1 MKPFRW
7 SAGKNEILQ
16 LQRGVSFEAVVVAIE
31 SGDLL
36 DIVEHPNQARYPGQ
50 HILVV
55 LISGYAHLV
64 PHSQPQS
71 HHRLPPR
78 RPTMNPLDHE
88 EQEILEAFEAG
99 TLRSVASAAER
110 SRLEASARSTATKD
124 QRINIRLTSED
135 LGALRARALQ
145 EGIPYQTLISSVLHK
160 YVCGRLLD
168 RP

>member
-7 SAGKNEILQ
+7 SAGKNEVLHV
-16 LQRGVSFEAVVVAIE
+16 QRGVSFEAVVIAIE

-50 HILVV
+50 RILVV
-55 LISGYAHLV
+55 LISGYVHLV
-64 PHSQPQS
+64 PYVPQS

-78 RPTMNPLDHE
+78 RRTMNPLDQE

-99 TLRSVASAAER
+99 TLRSVATAAER
-110 SRLEASARSTATKD
+110 SRLEASARSTASKD

-160 YVCGRLLD
+160 YVSGRLLD

>member
-1 MKPFRW
+1 VNHGA
-7 SAGKNEILQ
+7 AGLQ
-16 LQRGVSFEAVVVAIE
+16 SDVDLLVDFPSSPSFEQYM
-31 SGDLL
+31 DLKL
-36 DIVEHPNQARYPGQ
+36 ALED
-50 HILVV
+50 L
-55 LISGYAHLV
+55 
-64 PHSQPQS
+64 
-71 HHRLPPR
+71 
-78 RPTMNPLDHE
+78 PTMNPLDHE

-99 TLRSVASAAER
+99 TLRSVATAAER

>member
-1 MKPFRW
+1 MAPELLALTAAHGGQDLRVFG
-7 SAGKNEILQ
+7 SVIHGAAGLQ
-16 LQRGVSFEAVVVAIE
+16 SDVDLLVDFPSSPSFEQYM
-31 SGDLL
+31 DLKL
-36 DIVEHPNQARYPGQ
+36 ALED
-50 HILVV
+50 L
-55 LISGYAHLV
+55 
-64 PHSQPQS
+64 
-71 HHRLPPR
+71 
-78 RPTMNPLDHE
+78 PTMNPLDHE

-99 TLRSVASAAER
+99 TLRSVATAAER
-110 SRLEASARSTATKD
+110 SRLEASGRSTATKD